1 MRKIPATESSSSH
14 TTPTPILRYE
24 GWVIFALACT
34 LNLVTAWWLAYVWHV
49 GNRDAL
55 SRTANAFF
63 VLFSRDPH
71 LAAIGFV
78 WPPLPSLMQLFIVP
92 ITRWLG
98 HPAFSGPLLS
108 SVWGAVALV
117 VLNLI
122 LTRLGVPRT
131 LRWWLLALT
140 QLHPSFWYLAA
151 SGLAE
156 IILLGCLL
164 TTIWGYL
171 LMPERVRSWAI
182 AGIGLALGFLVRY
195 EALAMIAGIILAIA
209 IQRWPPW
216 RNWETALEGRLL
228 FVLSPPVYAV
238 ALWLYFNWM
247 FMGDPLFFQRSA
259 YSLAA
264 APDVA
269 RNVGWTHPLFAA
281 MGNWLK
287 TGEYAL
293 TRLAQQNL
301 AFLAAIP
308 LVLAL
313 AYKRSNLQLVGLV
326 ILLVSVPAFTAFQ
339 VYSGTLA
346 TWMRYW
352 FYAVP
357 FATILIGA
365 WYTHSAG
372 QVREVITAGL
382 ITLSLASI
390 PVTLWAMYEPHAGP
404 DEQRLSAYL
413 IAPQEQLKLRE
424 RDDYWKDIQD
434 APRLA
439 RVTLEHAGERYVM
452 VDTTRGY
459 PMIMLYRYPERL
471 VITTDRDFITALDN
485 PTKFVDY
492 VLMLDPETSDGGFNV
507 IAARYPRLF
516 ENGASWAKLEQDFTD
531 TYRRWRL
538 FRVIRT
544 PAP

>member
-1 MRKIPATESSSSH
+1 MRKIPATASPPPH
-14 TTPTPILRYE
+14 TPPTLRYE
-24 GWVIFALACT
+24 AWTIFVLACT
-34 LNLVTAWWLAYVWHV
+34 LNVVTAWWLRYVWHV
-49 GNRDAL
+49 GNSDAL

-98 HPAFSGPLLS
+98 HPTFSGPLLS
-108 SVWGAVALV
+108 SVWGAIALV

-122 LTRLGVPRT
+122 LAQLGVQRA

-164 TTIWGYL
+164 LTIWGYL

-182 AGIGLALGFLVRY
+182 AGTGLALGFLVRY
-195 EALAMIAGIILAIA
+195 EALAMIAGIVLAIA

-216 RNWETALEGRLL
+216 RNWESALEGRLL
-228 FVLSPPVYAV
+228 FVLSPPVYV
-238 ALWLYFNWM
+238 VGLWLYFNWM
-247 FMGDPLFFQRSA
+247 FMNDPLFFQRSA

-269 RNVGWTHPLFAA
+269 RNVGWTHPLFMA

-293 TRLAQQNL
+293 TRLAQHNL
-301 AFLAAIP
+301 AFLGAIP

-313 AYKRSNLQLVGLV
+313 AYKRGNLQLIGLV

-339 VYSGTLA
+339 VYAGTLA

-365 WYTHSAG
+365 WHSQSTG
-372 QVREVITAGL
+372 QIRWWVTTGL
-382 ITLSLASI
+382 VAVFLASI
-390 PVTLWAMYEPHAGP
+390 PITLIAMSDPHTSL

-413 IAPQEQLKLRE
+413 IAPEKQMLLRE
-424 RDDYWKDIQD
+424 QDDYWKDVQD
-434 APRLA
+434 APKVA
-439 RVTLEHAGERYVM
+439 RIVFEHAREHLVM
-452 VDTTRGY
+452 VDTARGY
-459 PMIMLYRYPERL
+459 APIMQYPHPERL
-471 VITTDRDFITALDN
+471 VITTDRDFVTRLEN
-485 PTKFVDY
+485 PPAFVDY
-492 VLMLDPETSDGGFNV
+492 ILMLDPETSGGGFNV

-516 ENGASWAKLEQDFTD
+516 ENGASWAKLEWDFTD
-531 TYRRWRL
+531 TYRQWRL
-538 FRVIRT
+538 FRVLRSSS
-544 PAP
+544 P

>member
-1 MRKIPATESSSSH
+1 
-14 TTPTPILRYE
+14 
-24 GWVIFALACT
+24 
-34 LNLVTAWWLAYVWHV
+34 
-49 GNRDAL
+49 
-55 SRTANAFF
+55 
-63 VLFSRDPH
+63 
-71 LAAIGFV
+71 
-78 WPPLPSLMQLFIVP
+78 
-92 ITRWLG
+92 
-98 HPAFSGPLLS
+98 
-108 SVWGAVALV
+108 VWGAVALV

-122 LTRLGVPRT
+122 LARLDVPRA

-164 TTIWGYL
+164 LTIWGYL

-182 AGIGLALGFLVRY
+182 AGTGLALGFLVRY
-195 EALAMIAGIILAIA
+195 EALAMIAGIVLAIA
-209 IQRWPPW
+209 VQRWPPW

-238 ALWLYFNWM
+238 GLWLYFNWM
-247 FMGDPLFFQRSA
+247 FMSDPLFFQRSA

-269 RNVGWTHPLFAA
+269 RNVGWLHPLFLA
-281 MGNWLK
+281 MGNWIK

-293 TRLAQQNL
+293 TRLAQHNV
-301 AFLAAIP
+301 AFLSAIP

-313 AYKRSNLQLVGLV
+313 AFKRGNLQLIGLV
-326 ILLVSVPAFTAFQ
+326 ILLVSVPTFTAFQ

-365 WYTHSAG
+365 WHSQCTG
-372 QVREVITAGL
+372 RVRVWGTAGL
-382 ITLSLASI
+382 VALFLAST
-390 PVTLWAMYEPHAGP
+390 PLTLIAMRDPHASF

-413 IAPQEQLKLRE
+413 IAPEKQMLLRE
-424 RDDYWKDIQD
+424 QDGYWKDIQD
-434 APRLA
+434 APKIA
-439 RVTLEHAGERYVM
+439 RIVFERAREHLVM

-459 PMIMLYRYPERL
+459 AMIMQYPRPERL
-471 VITTDRDFITALDN
+471 VITTDRDFATRLEN
-485 PTKFVDY
+485 PPAFVDY
-492 VLMLDPETSDGGFNV
+492 ILMLDPETSGGGFNA
-507 IAARYPRLF
+507 IAARYPHLF
-516 ENGASWAKLEQDFTD
+516 ANGAAWAHLDWDFTD
-531 TYRRWRL
+531 TYRHWRL
-538 FRVIRT
+538 FRVIRSSS
-544 PAP
+544 P